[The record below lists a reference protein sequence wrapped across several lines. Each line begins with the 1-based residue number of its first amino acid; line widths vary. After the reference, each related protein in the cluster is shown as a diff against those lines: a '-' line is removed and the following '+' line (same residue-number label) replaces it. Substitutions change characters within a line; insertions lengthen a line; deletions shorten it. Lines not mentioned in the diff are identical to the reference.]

1 MNYLESVQNND
12 EAFFFWAQNKRQQH
26 PLLAQLA
33 RQSSR
38 LADGPSYAIIGLLCY
53 YLEPSIGE
61 TFFFTTLLAFLLI
74 ERPCYFLLKNTIRR
88 SRPCH
93 KFDDVRP
100 SIAPSDRFSLPSG
113 HTSAAF
119 MMASLC
125 LAFYPSL
132 AIIAFMF
139 ATTVALARVLL
150 GVHYLT
156 DTMAG
161 ALLGCSCALVALY
174 SF

>member
-12 EAFFFWAQNKRQQH
+12 EVFFFWAQKKHQQH
-26 PLLAQLA
+26 PLLARLA

-38 LADGPSYAIIGLLCY
+38 IADGPSYAIIGLLCY
-53 YLEPSIGE
+53 YLDPNSGE
-61 TFFFTTLLAFLLI
+61 TFFFTTLFAFLLI
-74 ERPCYFLLKNTIRR
+74 ERPCYFLLKNTIKRN
-88 SRPCH
+88 RPCH
-93 KFDDVRP
+93 KFDDVHP
-100 SIAPSDRFSLPSG
+100 SIEPSDRFSLPSG

-125 LAFYPSL
+125 LVFYPSL